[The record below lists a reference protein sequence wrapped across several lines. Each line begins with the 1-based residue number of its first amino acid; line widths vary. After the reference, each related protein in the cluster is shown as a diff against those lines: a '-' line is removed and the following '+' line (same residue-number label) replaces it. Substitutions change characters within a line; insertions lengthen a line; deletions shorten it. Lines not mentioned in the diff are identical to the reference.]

1 MMRALLPP
9 ARRLGPAVVV
19 GLAAAWA
26 VLWFAAE
33 PPGQP
38 ATAYLGQFFGAES
51 VLRLSM
57 ALVLISRLPWVEG
70 VFDGID
76 RAAIW
81 HRRVAITGMVLLVPH
96 ILLSVNPHR
105 SRLGPLL
112 AVIGAA
118 GLLILAVWA
127 ILPRWRSLIPRALH
141 RPVLAGRRLPGLRDL
156 GEKMGGDELWRAV
169 DQLTR
174 PFLWGAVLPGP
185 LCRPPI

>member
-1 MMRALLPP
+1 MMRALPPP
-9 ARRLGPAVVV
+9 ARRLGPAVIV

-26 VLWFAAE
+26 VRGSPLSRLASL
-33 PPGQP
+33 PPRIW
-38 ATAYLGQFFGAES
+38 ASSSAES
-51 VLRLSM
+51 VLLLST
-57 ALVLISRLPWVEG
+57 ALVPISTPPWVEG

-81 HRRVAITGMVLLVPH
+81 APAGGHYRDGPAGPGHPAVSEPT
-96 ILLSVNPHR
+96 R

-141 RPVLAGRRLPGLRDL
+141 RPVLAVAACRVCVIWEKDGR
-156 GEKMGGDELWRAV
+156 V
-169 DQLTR
+169 
-174 PFLWGAVLPGP
+174 
-185 LCRPPI
+185 

>member
-1 MMRALLPP
+1 M
-9 ARRLGPAVVV
+9 
-19 GLAAAWA
+19 
-26 VLWFAAE
+26 
-33 PPGQP
+33 
-38 ATAYLGQFFGAES
+38 
-51 VLRLSM
+51 
-57 ALVLISRLPWVEG
+57 LISTLPWVEG

-141 RPVLAGRRLPGLRDL
+141 RPVLAVRRLPGLRDL
-156 GEKMGGDELWRAV
+156 GEKMGGYELGPARLPAF
-169 DQLTR
+169 R
-174 PFLWGAVLPGP
+174 PFLAARL
-185 LCRPPI
+185 